1 MTFLS
6 LVFKTFLYSRLE
18 ASSLYATQWNNNE
31 ILSKSSADIDNIGE
45 MRIVWLYYILI
56 L

>member
-18 ASSLYATQWNNNE
+18 ASSENNNE